1 VSDVAVPTSVL
12 IVPSPQLTVI
22 PVTVTLLVTVN
33 VTVTN
38 WPVLAGFGVG
48 GLTVTVG
55 TPIALTVMEVVP

>member
-1 VSDVAVPTSVL
+1 MSDVAVPTSVL

-38 WPVLAGFGVG
+38 WPVLAGLGVG